1 MRREKVVTNYKEE
14 GICQLFEWQAA
25 ALAQPGV
32 LDDGANL
39 VYTAPTSGGKTLVA
53 EMLMLHRLE
62 EGGAHAK
69 PVFVVP
75 YKAIV
80 DEKVRHFERVL
91 KGTKTKVAAYYGGRG
106 TLPVPPKLNVLV
118 CTMEKA
124 DVVVQNMATEG
135 RLGELVAAVIDEVHE
150 VGGSRGCCVES
161 LLSKLV
167 CFGRKQKQQRE
178 AARLE
183 AAAAA
188 AAADGAGPSGVADTR
203 GPQLIA
209 MSATLPNVEV
219 LGEFARVPRTP
230 SVPPP
235 YFDLPAAGTS
245 SKSGRCAPAT
255 HAPICATFTA
265 ASSGSVVVSLPIS
278 DFTSGW
284 ASRICRR
291 RSRCHSAGVWVV
303 RGGRTVTV
311 ADVAPNRQ
319 SSSMWQCVWPLGAQ
333 GGGASGGGG
342 GRRVRPPWVS
352 REGWRKIGIPA
363 KLALANA

>member
-1 MRREKVVTNYKEE
+1 MSEPPRSLFRKRPRPQLEAAAAAAPSQALAAPTPAEPPEPPPAKLAQVQAAWPSRPPSRPEASTAASSSDASAQPTAGPALTARDVGFYVRREKVVTNYKEE

-69 PVFVVP
+69 AVFVVP

-80 DEKVRHFERVL
+80 DEKVRYFERVL

-135 RLGELVAAVIDEVHE
+135 RLGELVAAVVDEVHE

-219 LGEFARVPRTP
+219 LGEWDATVYFAISTRVARPQIETG
-230 SVPPP
+230 
-235 YFDLPAAGTS
+235 AADRFAFRHGH
-245 SKSGRCAPAT
+245 C
-255 HAPICATFTA
+255 C
-265 ASSGSVVVSLPIS
+265 
-278 DFTSGW
+278 
-284 ASRICRR
+284 
-291 RSRCHSAGVWVV
+291 
-303 RGGRTVTV
+303 RGG
-311 ADVAPNRQ
+311 
-319 SSSMWQCVWPLGAQ
+319 MCGAQ
-333 GGGASGGGG
+333 GME
-342 GRRVRPPWVS
+342 V
-352 REGWRKIGIPA
+352 E
-363 KLALANA
+363 

>member
-1 MRREKVVTNYKEE
+1 M
-14 GICQLFEWQAA
+14 
-25 ALAQPGV
+25 
-32 LDDGANL
+32 
-39 VYTAPTSGGKTLVA
+39 YTAPTSGGKTLVA

-135 RLGELVAAVIDEVHE
+135 RLGELVAAVVDEVHE

-219 LGEFARVPRTP
+219 LGESCSCGASTSARRAR
-230 SVPPP
+230 
-235 YFDLPAAGTS
+235 PAAS
-245 SKSGRCAPAT
+245 
-255 HAPICATFTA
+255 A
-265 ASSGSVVVSLPIS
+265 AS
-278 DFTSGW
+278 T
-284 ASRICRR
+284 
-291 RSRCHSAGVWVV
+291 RSRPTTCTTAPPSAP
-303 RGGRTVTV
+303 R
-311 ADVAPNRQ
+311 
-319 SSSMWQCVWPLGAQ
+319 S
-333 GGGASGGGG
+333 
-342 GRRVRPPWVS
+342 
-352 REGWRKIGIPA
+352 
-363 KLALANA
+363 

>member
-1 MRREKVVTNYKEE
+1 MGFYVRREKVVTNYKEE

-135 RLGELVAAVIDEVHE
+135 RLGELVAAVVDEVHE

-167 CFGRKQKQQRE
+167 CYGRKQKQQRE

-183 AAAAA
+183 AA

-219 LGEFARVPRTP
+219 LGESCSCGASTSARRAR
-230 SVPPP
+230 
-235 YFDLPAAGTS
+235 PAAS
-245 SKSGRCAPAT
+245 
-255 HAPICATFTA
+255 A
-265 ASSGSVVVSLPIS
+265 AS
-278 DFTSGW
+278 T
-284 ASRICRR
+284 
-291 RSRCHSAGVWVV
+291 RSRPTTCTTAPPSAP
-303 RGGRTVTV
+303 R
-311 ADVAPNRQ
+311 
-319 SSSMWQCVWPLGAQ
+319 S
-333 GGGASGGGG
+333 
-342 GRRVRPPWVS
+342 
-352 REGWRKIGIPA
+352 
-363 KLALANA
+363 